1 MRDRKRGTV
10 RDLRRENR
18 SVLLW
23 SLYFS
28 QPRSRQELSQATG
41 LSLASVSNVVHE
53 LLDEGIVI
61 EAGSVDSDGGR
72 PRVLLAMNPEYG
84 YVIGVD
90 VGETRVRVELFD
102 LVMTERA
109 KADYRLRPRK
119 HDAGVV
125 AELILKGLGAVLAD
139 SGVDPAAVLGVGV
152 GVPGIVQQEPE
163 VLVHA
168 QTYGWDDVPIERLL
182 RAGTDLPLSFENGA
196 KTMGQ
201 AELWF
206 GAGRGARHAVVAL
219 VGSGVGASLVSGGST
234 YRGGSAGCLEAY
246 VGAEAILARYGRP
259 LPDDDE
265 ESALA
270 ALIQAADT
278 SALAATILEDT
289 AEYLGAGIADLINL
303 FNPERIILGGWAG
316 LLLGRKLLP
325 AIKDAAREH
334 ALRHPFA
341 AASIELGQLGP
352 EAVALGAATLPME
365 RFLNGF
371 QRQRTAQQTTALTSP
386 KLPQPVGRHL
396 GAAVAGEHTLEVDRL
411 RPVVGLGRREVGERP
426 HVSACDVGP
435 LVGHPEQPLD
445 QFRLV
450 LLGPHRR
457 GVRVAARHRVRAE
470 LGQDDRLAML
480 LVHPVQGV

>member
-10 RDLRRENR
+10 RDLRRDTR
-18 SVLLW
+18 SALLW

-41 LSLASVSNVVHE
+41 LSLASVSNVVRE

-119 HDAGVV
+119 HDPGVV
-125 AELILKGLGAVLAD
+125 AELIGKGLG
-139 SGVDPAAVLGVGV
+139 
-152 GVPGIVQQEPE
+152 E

-206 GAGRGARHAVVAL
+206 GAGRGARHAVLAL

-234 YRGGSAGCLEAY
+234 YRGATSSAGEWGHTKIVLGGRTCRCGSAGCLEAY
-246 VGAEAILARYGRP
+246 VGAEAILERYGRAIP
-259 LPDDDE
+259 GDDE

-270 ALIQAADT
+270 ELIGEADT
-278 SALAATILEDT
+278 SPLAAAILDET
-289 AEYLGAGIADLINL
+289 AGYLGTGIANLINL

-316 LLLGRKLLP
+316 LMLGSRLLP
-325 AIKDAAREH
+325 AIRDAAREQS
-334 ALRHPFA
+334 LRHPFA
-341 AASIELGQLGP
+341 ATSIELGRLGP
-352 EAVALGAATLPME
+352 E
-365 RFLNGF
+365 
-371 QRQRTAQQTTALTSP
+371 
-386 KLPQPVGRHL
+386 
-396 GAAVAGEHTLEVDRL
+396 
-411 RPVVGLGRREVGERP
+411 
-426 HVSACDVGP
+426 
-435 LVGHPEQPLD
+435 
-445 QFRLV
+445 
-450 LLGPHRR
+450 
-457 GVRVAARHRVRAE
+457 
-470 LGQDDRLAML
+470 
-480 LVHPVQGV
+480 